1 MGPHRDDVA
10 FLIEGRDARAYGSQ
24 GQQRSVVLALKMA
37 EVLLSAEVV
46 GNQPLLLLDDVM
58 SELDERRR
66 EAVTRFAQRGVQTV
80 ITTTNL
86 GYFSPE
92 LLAGAEVVD
101 YGD

>member
-1 MGPHRDDVA
+1 M
-10 FLIEGRDARAYGSQ
+10 
-24 GQQRSVVLALKMA
+24 LALKMA

-66 EAVTRFAQRGVQTV
+66 DAVTRFAQRSVDGHHHHQPWV
-80 ITTTNL
+80 L
-86 GYFSPE
+86 SSPE